1 MEPPRRADPS
11 TRPLCCADNDRTARL
26 GRRRGSVARP
36 AAIGWRRRRLA
47 GSIDRGGA
55 TRGRPDR
62 SSSSCC
68 VSPFQYLP
76 ICHPHGLCRSEKG
89 IGCSKNKVQNFL
101 AARVGDA
108 AFEFLTSK
116 FFQKRVSDEYKE
128 DAAAAHG
135 DDKRLTSAA
144 AACSKRRARIA
155 AQVTEAASSA

>member
-1 MEPPRRADPS
+1 MVGVEQQGAGRTEGRVLCL
-11 TRPLCCADNDRTARL
+11 TRHAEL
-26 GRRRGSVARP
+26 S
-36 AAIGWRRRRLA
+36 A
-47 GSIDRGGA
+47 GTGMCSCSLQCKSGGQQ
-55 TRGRPDR
+55 R
-62 SSSSCC
+62 

-155 AQVTEAASSA
+155 AQVTAAASSACAVTNTN